1 MLSVWTHPACA
12 LHDPGPGHPES
23 PKRLAAVLTALEM
36 PEFAGRIVLRAAPLA
51 SREALAL
58 AHAPELIERVLE
70 PVPTGFRLRLDP
82 DTVLSEHSA
91 EAVLRTV
98 GALLAAIDEALAGSQ
113 RRAFCATRPPG
124 HHATRDRPM
133 GFCPVN
139 GIAIA
144 ARYALSAHA
153 IERVAVVDFDVHHGN
168 GSEAILAGE
177 PRALYLSSHQW
188 PLYPGTGLEPRSD
201 NARNAVL
208 PPGSGSEAFRTAWR
222 ELLLPEL
229 DAFAPGL
236 ILVSAGFDAHRLDPL
251 ADLRLEA
258 DDYFWITREL
268 CALAVRHAEGRLVST
283 LEGGYSLSAL
293 TECTRAHLRA
303 MLMD

>member
-1 MLSVWTHPACA
+1 MLPVWTHPACA

-23 PKRLAAVLTALEM
+23 PKRLAAVLAAVEDTA
-36 PEFAGRIVLRAAPLA
+36 FSGRVALRPAPLA
-51 SREALAL
+51 PHEALTL
-58 AHAPELIERVLE
+58 AHDPALVAAVLK
-70 PVPTGFRLRLDP
+70 PVPLGFRLRLDP
-82 DTVLSEHSA
+82 DTVLSQHSA

-98 GALLAAIDEALAGSQ
+98 GALLAAVDEALAGSAP
-113 RRAFCATRPPG
+113 RAFCATRPPG
-124 HHATRDRPM
+124 HHATRDRAM
-133 GFCPVN
+133 GFCPLN

-144 ARYALSAHA
+144 ALHALAGHG

-168 GSEAILAGE
+168 GTEAILAAI

-188 PLYPGTGLEPRSD
+188 PLYPGTGTAARAG

-208 PPGSGSEAFRTAWR
+208 PPGAGSEDFRRAWR
-222 ELLLPEL
+222 EFLLPEL
-229 DAFAPGL
+229 DAFAPEL

-258 DDYFWITREL
+258 EDYFWLTREL
-268 CALAVRHAEGRLVST
+268 CALADRHGEGRMVST

-293 TECTRAHLRA
+293 AECTRAHLEA
-303 MLMD
+303 LLAS